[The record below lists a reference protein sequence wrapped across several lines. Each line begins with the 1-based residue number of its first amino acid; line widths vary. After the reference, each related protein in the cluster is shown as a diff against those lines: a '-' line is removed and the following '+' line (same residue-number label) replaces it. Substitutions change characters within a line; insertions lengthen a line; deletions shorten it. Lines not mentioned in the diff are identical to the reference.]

1 MKGINSPQ
9 SHLLKGKCAMTD
21 CGSASDCDIIDANCN
36 TKEDIVTSLITARVD
51 ARKRKAAEKVFSEV
65 GLTTSA
71 AVNLFICAVAM
82 HGGIP
87 FQIGVRMA
95 QHAASSAAHPAGERR
110 SGLKLGKF
118 ADQFKLP
125 PDFDSKFD
133 ALDEEVAALFA

>member
-1 MKGINSPQ
+1 
-9 SHLLKGKCAMTD
+9 MT
-21 CGSASDCDIIDANCN
+21 SM
-36 TKEDIVTSLITARVD
+36 ITARVD
-51 ARKRKAAEKVFSEV
+51 AQKRKAAERVFSEV

-87 FQIGVRMA
+87 FQIGVRTV
-95 QHAASSAAHPAGERR
+95 QPAASSATHPAGERR

-118 ADQFKLP
+118 ADQLRLP
-125 PDFDSKFD
+125 PDFDAKFD